1 MDEDAHGYSPR
12 YYFLSI
18 SQRSGFCIMKLM
30 TCLLTEVRLFFC
42 GGACLSRGRLCRC
55 SFTYVFGCL
64 CACLFG
70 VNECC
75 GGLRIS
81 GWSSLSLF
89 FFLFSPPLTPGIL
102 LPMIDT
108 PHLNPQFPAPAPLP
122 STRARFQGEP
132 SLPREGGGATR
143 SGRPAVLKP
152 PVLLHSRS
160 IRAPTPSIQRGA
172 LATYPEQINITSLGV
187 AVNLPVSPA
196 PSITL
201 QDGNKRSRAIW
212 LCVKIISFK
221 LLHD

>member
-1 MDEDAHGYSPR
+1 M
-12 YYFLSI
+12 
-18 SQRSGFCIMKLM
+18 
-30 TCLLTEVRLFFC
+30 
-42 GGACLSRGRLCRC
+42 SRGRLCRC

-81 GWSSLSLF
+81 GWSSLF
-89 FFLFSPPLTPGIL
+89 FFFFSRPPLTPGIF

-108 PHLNPQFPAPAPLP
+108 PHLNCQFPAPAPLP
-122 STRARFQGEP
+122 QHSPALKGNPAFHGR
-132 SLPREGGGATR
+132 GGGTR

-160 IRAPTPSIQRGA
+160 IRAPTPSIQRGT
-172 LATYPEQINITSLGV
+172 LTTYPEQINITSLGV

-201 QDGNKRSRAIW
+201 QDGNKWSRAIW